1 MRKREREKKKIRFKI
16 RKSLIPFMKGRTIF
30 KAAINLIQP
39 HPSTFDVKSHSDVK
53 TFFTTRPRF
62 FADHDEAF
70 LLNLLRS

>member
-1 MRKREREKKKIRFKI
+1 MRKREREKKKITFKI
-16 RKSLIPFMKGRTIF
+16 RKSLIPFMKGRTTF

-39 HPSTFDVKSHSDVK
+39 HPSTFDVK